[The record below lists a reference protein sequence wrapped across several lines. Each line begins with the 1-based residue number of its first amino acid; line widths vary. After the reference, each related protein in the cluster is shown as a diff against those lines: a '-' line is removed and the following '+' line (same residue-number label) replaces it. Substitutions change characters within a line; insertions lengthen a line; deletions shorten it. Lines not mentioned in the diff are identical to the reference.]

1 MFMQLFASNGAGPLP
16 REKER
21 VMLFVIQEKC
31 VLDGEC
37 ESGVNAIAVR
47 PSLTMYGWS
56 AGEARV
62 DCVDGERQSG
72 CIALSMQAAATASSS
87 SVVNC
92 GSGWE
97 CVEGGDSD
105 SID

>member
-1 MFMQLFASNGAGPLP
+1 L
-16 REKER
+16 EER
-21 VMLFVIQEKC
+21 CF
-31 VLDGEC
+31 LDGEF

-47 PSLTMYGWS
+47 SSLTMYGGS

-62 DCVDGERQSG
+62 DCVDGEWQSD